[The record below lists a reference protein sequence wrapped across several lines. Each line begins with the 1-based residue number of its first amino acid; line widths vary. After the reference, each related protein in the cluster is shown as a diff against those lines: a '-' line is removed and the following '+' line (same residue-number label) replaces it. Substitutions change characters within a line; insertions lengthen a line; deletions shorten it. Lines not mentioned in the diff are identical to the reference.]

1 MEEKLKANPL
11 GTEPVARLLRQ
22 FAVPSVIAMLVSSL
36 YNIVDQFFIGQAIG
50 ELGNAATNIA
60 FPLTISCVSI
70 ALMFGIGGAAAFNL
84 SMGRRQREQAAYF
97 IGNAVTVMIAGGLL
111 LCVITQIFL
120 IPLLTFFGAPESV
133 MPYAEVYTRITS
145 LGFPFLILSSGGG
158 HLVRADG
165 SPKVIMYCNLTGA
178 VINTVLDALF
188 IFVFHWGMAGAAV
201 ATIIG
206 QIVAG
211 TLVINYIRHFKTIP
225 LTRNLFRMRW
235 YYVKKIAALGMGPCT
250 NQLAMMIVQI
260 VLNNSLSYYGAHSVY
275 GQAIPLACAGIIM
288 KVNQLFF
295 SFPIGISQGL
305 QPIASY
311 NYGAENYPRVK
322 QAYLK
327 ALTYAFVVA
336 AVAFTL
342 FQVFPRQIIG
352 IFGEGSPEYYE
363 FAEKFFRI
371 FLLFTLLNVIQPITG
386 NLFTAMG
393 KPAKGMFIS
402 LTRQIIFFLPLIV
415 ILPKFFGIDGIIYAG
430 PVADG
435 IAVIIAV
442 FMVTYE
448 LKQTKYKKSG
458 NNGI

>member
-1 MEEKLKANPL
+1 
-11 GTEPVARLLRQ
+11 
-22 FAVPSVIAMLVSSL
+22 
-36 YNIVDQFFIGQAIG
+36 
-50 ELGNAATNIA
+50 
-60 FPLTISCVSI
+60 
-70 ALMFGIGGAAAFNL
+70 
-84 SMGRRQREQAAYF
+84 
-97 IGNAVTVMIAGGLL
+97 MIAGGLL

-120 IPLLTFFGAPESV
+120 KPLLTFFGAPESV

>member
-1 MEEKLKANPL
+1 MEKNLKDNPL

-84 SMGRRQREQAAYF
+84 SMGRREKDKAAFF
-97 IGNAVTVMIAGGLL
+97 IGNSVTVMIVGGLL
-111 LCVITQIFL
+111 LCLTAQLFL
-120 IPLLTFFGAPESV
+120 KPLLTFFGAPEDV
-133 MPYAEVYTRITS
+133 MPYAGIYTRITA

-165 SPKVIMYCNLTGA
+165 SPKFIMYCNLTGA

-211 TLVINYIRHFKTIP
+211 TLVINYIRRFKTVP
-225 LTRNLFRMRW
+225 LSRSLFRLRW
-235 YYVKKIAALGMGPCT
+235 NYVRRIASLGMGPCT
-250 NQLAMMIVQI
+250 NQLAMMVVQI
-260 VLNNSLSYYGAHSVY
+260 VLNNSLSYYGAHSAY

-327 ALTYAFVVA
+327 ALTYAFMVA

-342 FQVFPRQIIG
+342 FQLFPRQIIG

-386 NLFTAMG
+386 NLFTAIG

-442 FMVTYE
+442 CMVSFE
-448 LKQTKYKKSG
+448 LRQAKYQNRGKD
-458 NNGI
+458 GI